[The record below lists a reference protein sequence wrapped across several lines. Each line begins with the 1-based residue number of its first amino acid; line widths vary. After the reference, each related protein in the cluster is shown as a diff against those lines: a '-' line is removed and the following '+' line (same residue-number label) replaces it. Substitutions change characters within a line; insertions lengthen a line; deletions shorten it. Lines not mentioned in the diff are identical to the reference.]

1 MARNRPAGHNRRN
14 WAELGRTGVW
24 SVTDPVASYGAAP
37 LGDSSFTLDESLSAQ
52 RKAAKERRL
61 YTVQVPVLRIAG
73 FAVVCAIALLQDW
86 RQDPGFPQPALLA
99 LVALNLSYAVIGW
112 IMLRLGH
119 GRSGRLDLGLLL
131 FHLDVLVWL
140 VNLHHL
146 EQSHL
151 FFAYFLLVRVA
162 DQVGFG
168 FRRALY
174 FGHLVTVAYLAYA
187 GWLAWVD
194 PARAFWADRLGIAAI
209 IYLLSLY
216 LALTGLVTER
226 LRNRT
231 RQAVRAAHA
240 LLDSLAQKA
249 DALQAQA
256 AELDAAR
263 RQAEQA
269 YAAKSQFLAMI
280 SHEIRTPMNGILG
293 AAELLIGTPLTD
305 AQRRYA
311 LTAHRSATALLAL
324 IDDVLDL
331 SRIEAGKLVLH
342 PGPVDLRALVAEA
355 VDLVTLVARD
365 KPVRLAC
372 SVAPEL
378 PAQVLADPLRLRQLL
393 VNLLHNAVKFTDQ
406 GRIDLAVS
414 VVDAAGAPRL
424 RLSVRDTGIGIAAD
438 QLATIFDAF
447 TQVDG
452 SSTRRH
458 RGSGLG
464 LAIVKDLSD
473 RMGGEVH
480 VESQVGQGSHFWID
494 LPLIEADGGQA
505 PAAPPP
511 AEVDSL
517 VISVLLAEDD
527 VVNQMVAAE
536 MLKVLGCEVDVV
548 DDGDA
553 ACRAIAGQHYDI
565 VFMDC
570 HMPVMDGYEA
580 TRRVRAQG
588 RRNDRHLPIVALTAD
603 SLAADRQ
610 RCLDAGM
617 DDFLTKPVST
627 SQLSAV
633 IERWTG
639 RRTHPAT
646 VW

>member
-1 MARNRPAGHNRRN
+1 M
-14 WAELGRTGVW
+14 
-24 SVTDPVASYGAAP
+24 TDPQASHDAGPA
-37 LGDSSFTLDESLSAQ
+37 GDSSFTLDESLRAQ
-52 RKAAKERRL
+52 RKAAAERRL
-61 YTVQVPVLRIAG
+61 YTVQVPSLRLAG
-73 FAVVCAIALLQDW
+73 FVVVCAIALLQDW
-86 RQDPGFPQPALLA
+86 RQDPAFPRPALQA
-99 LVALNLSYAVIGW
+99 LVALNLGYAVAGW
-112 IMLRLGH
+112 FVLRLGH

-140 VNLHHL
+140 VDLHHL

-168 FRRALY
+168 FRRTLY
-174 FGHLVTVAYLAYA
+174 FAHLVTAAYLGYA
-187 GWLAWVD
+187 VWLAWAD
-194 PARAFWADRLGIAAI
+194 PARAIWADRLGIATV
-209 IYLLSLY
+209 IYLLGLY

-249 DALQAQA
+249 AALQAQA
-256 AELDAAR
+256 AELDQAR

-293 AAELLIGTPLTD
+293 AAELMIGTPLTP
-305 AQRRYA
+305 AQHRYA
-311 LTAHRSATALLAL
+311 TTAHRSATALLAL

-355 VDLVTLVARD
+355 VDLMTLVARD
-365 KPVRLAC
+365 KPLRLAC

-378 PAQVLADPLRLRQLL
+378 PARVLADPLRLRQLL

-414 VVDAAGAPRL
+414 AVGPAMAPRL

-438 QLATIFDAF
+438 ELPAIFDAF

-464 LAIVKDLSD
+464 LAIVKDLVD
-473 RMGGEVH
+473 RMGGEV
-480 VESQVGQGSHFWID
+480 QVQSEPGRGSHFWID
-494 LPLIEADGGQA
+494 LPLIEADDGQA
-505 PAAPPP
+505 ATAAPP
-511 AEVDSL
+511 AEDADL
-517 VISVLLAEDD
+517 AIAVLLAEDD

-553 ACRAIAGQHYDI
+553 ACRAMARRRYDI

-570 HMPVMDGYEA
+570 HMPVMDGYDA
-580 TRRVRAQG
+580 ARNIRG
-588 RRNDRHLPIVALTAD
+588 REGPGAARTPIVALTAD

-617 DDFLTKPVST
+617 DDFMTKPVST
-627 SQLSAV
+627 SQLSMV

-639 RRTHPAT
+639 RRTNPAT